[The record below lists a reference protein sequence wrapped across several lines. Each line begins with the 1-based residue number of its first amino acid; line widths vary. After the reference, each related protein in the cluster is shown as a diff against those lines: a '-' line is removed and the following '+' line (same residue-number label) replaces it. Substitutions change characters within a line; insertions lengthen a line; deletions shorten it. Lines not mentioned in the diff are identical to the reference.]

1 VKPLRNV
8 ILIAAVFALSGV
20 LVAGIGA
27 QSTRRIVGTAKHDV
41 LRGTSKA
48 DTIDGRGGNDT
59 LYGGAGDD
67 LLIGGSGKD
76 KLVGGPGRDV
86 LRCGPGRDTAYVD
99 ALDKVGQDCE
109 TVKSPVGS
117 PGPTGPTAPPGHYCG
132 FNNQGKSVCF
142 DVTADSSGVANF
154 ATTSDV
160 NCAPEAS
167 ATFSL
172 TFQGQPVPIQS
183 DLRFAFTYNGP
194 VTSTGG
200 GVANI
205 TENYTIDGKIDTNG
219 NASGTLTLTKIS
231 FDYRGTHYDCSSAT
245 YGWMAKLGA

>member
-1 VKPLRNV
+1 VKPLRHV

-27 QSTRRIVGTAKHDV
+27 QSTRRIVGTAKHDI

-59 LYGGAGDD
+59 LYGNAGDD

-86 LRCGPGRDTAYVD
+86 LRCGPGRDTAYAD
-99 ALDKVGQDCE
+99 ALDTVGKDCE
-109 TVKSPVGS
+109 TVKGLVGS
-117 PGPTGPTAPPGHYCG
+117 PGPTARAGHYCG

-142 DVTADSSGVANF
+142 DVTADPSGVANF

-160 NCAPEAS
+160 NCTPQAS

-172 TFQGQPVPIQS
+172 SFQGQPAPIQS
-183 DLRFAFTYNGP
+183 DLSFAFTYNGP
-194 VTSTGG
+194 VARSGG
-200 GVANI
+200 GVSNI
-205 TENYTIDGKIDTNG
+205 NENYTIDGKFDTNG

-231 FDYRGTHYDCSSAT
+231 FDFQGTHYDCSSAT
-245 YGWMAKLGA
+245 YGWLAKLGA